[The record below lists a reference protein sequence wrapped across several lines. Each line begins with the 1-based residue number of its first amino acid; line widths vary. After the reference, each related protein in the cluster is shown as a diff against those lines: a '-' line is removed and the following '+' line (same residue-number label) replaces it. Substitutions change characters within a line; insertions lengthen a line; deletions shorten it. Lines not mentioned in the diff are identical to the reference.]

1 MKWFKHQSDARNSL
15 KLRKVRRKYG
25 ADGYAIYWFCL
36 EAIAYDVDKDN
47 LTFELKEDAETIAFE
62 LSIQEKRVSEIML
75 YMVSI
80 GLFET
85 SSNMI
90 TCLKLAESIDKS
102 MTNSP
107 KMRAWLDTQSVMTLP
122 DNANTCAELEV
133 EVEVDKEVEV
143 EKKITLSRFS
153 EFWDLYAKKVDS
165 KKCEAKFKKLS
176 VSDIDAIF
184 SILPEYIK
192 STPDKQY
199 RKNPLTWLNGKCWN
213 DEIQQ
218 ADQGKPSKHDLSGI
232 TYESGSF

>member
-1 MKWFKHQSDARNSL
+1 
-15 KLRKVRRKYG
+15 
-25 ADGYAIYWFCL
+25 
-36 EAIAYDVDKDN
+36 
-47 LTFELKEDAETIAFE
+47 
-62 LSIQEKRVSEIML
+62 ML

-122 DNANTCAELEV
+122 DSVNTCAELEV
-133 EVEVDKEVEV
+133 EVDKEEEV
-143 EKKITLSRFS
+143 EEEKKVTLSRFS

-176 VSDIDAIF
+176 VSEVDAIF
-184 SILPEYIK
+184 AILPEYIK
-192 STPDKQY
+192 STPDKQF

-213 DEIQQ
+213 DEIQPV
-218 ADQGKPSKHDLSGI
+218 DSGKPSKHDLSDI
-232 TYESGSF
+232 EYTSGSF